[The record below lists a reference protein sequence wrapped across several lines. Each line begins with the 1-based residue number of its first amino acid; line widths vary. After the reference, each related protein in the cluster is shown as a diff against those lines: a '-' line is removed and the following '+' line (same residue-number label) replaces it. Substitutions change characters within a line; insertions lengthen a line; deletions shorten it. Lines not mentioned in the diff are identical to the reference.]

1 MVETPVEANEPQLQ
15 PRGLMKLPLELRQK
29 IFELVFQDHVAWID
43 TIPFPR
49 PALLT
54 LQPRFDR
61 SYNVVLRKRVFALLH
76 TSRALRLESF
86 DVYRPLAVQRWD
98 AVAAE
103 SRELRRER
111 DQRSV
116 YAIQMDH
123 VARERHYLNALR
135 AEGAMQMSLA
145 LGQAEANSR

>member
-1 MVETPVEANEPQLQ
+1 MAETPVEADEPQPQ

-43 TIPFPR
+43 TIPLPR

-61 SYNVVLRKRVFALLH
+61 SYNVVLRKRVLALLH

-111 DQRSV
+111 DQRGV
-116 YAIQMDH
+116 YAIKMDH
-123 VARERHYLNALR
+123 GSSERHYLNALR